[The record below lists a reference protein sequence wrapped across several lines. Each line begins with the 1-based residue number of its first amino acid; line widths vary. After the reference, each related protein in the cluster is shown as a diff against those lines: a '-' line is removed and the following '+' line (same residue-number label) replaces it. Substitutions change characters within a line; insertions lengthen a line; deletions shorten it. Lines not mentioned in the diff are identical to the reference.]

1 MTPPAASA
9 PSRSAPRKV
18 VLFGAGDFA
27 SLVWYCL
34 SHDSPHEV
42 AGFTVDAAAL
52 KNGRMHGLPVV
63 PFEEL
68 EQQFAPQDHDLLLAV
83 GPHRVNG
90 LRAERYEAARAR
102 GYAFA
107 SYVASGAR
115 TWPDLSFGP
124 GSLIFENAVVE
135 PFAEIGA
142 NCVIRAGVQV
152 SHHARISDHAFLAPG
167 VTLAGGSRIGTRS
180 FLGVRATLRD
190 GITVAD
196 RCIVAAGALVTRS
209 TEPGG
214 LYVGV
219 PAQRSGNSEEV
230 KIFS

>member
-1 MTPPAASA
+1 MTPPAAA
-9 PSRSAPRKV
+9 DPSRSAPRKV
-18 VLFGAGDFA
+18 VLFGAGAFA

-34 SHDSPHEV
+34 THDSPHEV

-52 KNGRMHGLPVV
+52 KNGRLHGLPVV

-68 EQQFAPQDHDLLLAV
+68 EQHFAPQDHDLLLAV
-83 GPHRVNG
+83 GPHQVNG
-90 LRAERYEAARAR
+90 LRAERYEAGRER
-102 GYAFA
+102 GYGLA

-115 TWPDLSFGP
+115 TWPDLTLGP
-124 GSLIFENAVVE
+124 GSLIFENAVIE

-142 NCVIRAGVQV
+142 NCVVRAGAQV

-167 VTLAGGSRIGTRS
+167 VTLAGGCRIGARS

-219 PAQRSGNSEEV
+219 PARRSGASEGV